1 LEKENKFNKNEYDK
15 EYHKKNYDRI
25 NIVLKKGVR
34 EQIKAAAEK
43 EGKSLNSF
51 IVDAVTEK
59 LK

>member
-1 LEKENKFNKNEYDK
+1 LEKENKFNKYEYDK